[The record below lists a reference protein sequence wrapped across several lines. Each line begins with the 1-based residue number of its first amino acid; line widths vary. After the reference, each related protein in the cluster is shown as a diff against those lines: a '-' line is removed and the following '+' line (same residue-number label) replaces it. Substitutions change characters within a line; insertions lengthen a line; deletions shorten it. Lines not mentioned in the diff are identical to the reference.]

1 MLSDV
6 LFKYIICTVLL
17 TDIKLTDNEL
27 QNNMDRKTYN
37 DPQNTAEKRLLSN
50 ANPTKNG
57 DGPRYSGR
65 FITTGIQVSSISAIP
80 W

>member
-17 TDIKLTDNEL
+17 TDIKFTDNEL

-37 DPQNTAEKRLLSN
+37 DLQNTAEKS
-50 ANPTKNG
+50 
-57 DGPRYSGR
+57 Y
-65 FITTGIQVSSISAIP
+65 
-80 W
+80 